1 MVGCSSSLIST
12 TCCSSS
18 RANLRGLIVAHSG
31 RHEGWRAQAAM
42 NSIMMC
48 HTMSNVMDFSDKKHN
63 LAELAFQGATDM
75 DPEQTCKQQVIDA
88 LEIWRGRPD
97 HQSSGA
103 ELLHIENCM
112 LFSITY
118 EGEAGEYWP
127 DEAMTDITETLVRE
141 FLYRD
146 GICSLTDERVRL
158 IRMKYNVMASEGDEY
173 VLVCPYLTAAGNISG
188 IVVVCVNMMIQ

>member
-1 MVGCSSSLIST
+1 VARE
-12 TCCSSS
+12 S
-18 RANLRGLIVAHSG
+18 RYEFDYDVH
-31 RHEGWRAQAAM
+31 AM
-42 NSIMMC
+42 SDM
-48 HTMSNVMDFSDKKHN
+48 TDFSDNKHY
-63 LAELAFQGATDM
+63 LAELAFQGATEM
-75 DPEQTCKQQVIDA
+75 DPEQSCNQKVIDA
-88 LEIWRGRPD
+88 LAAWRARAD
-97 HQSSGA
+97 HQTSGA

-127 DEAMTDITETLVRE
+127 DESMTDITETLVRE

-173 VLVCPYLTAAGNISG
+173 VLVCPYVTAAGNISG
-188 IVVVCVNMMIQ
+188 IVVVCVNMMLQ

>member
-1 MVGCSSSLIST
+1 MGESCHEFDYDV
-12 TCCSSS
+12 
-18 RANLRGLIVAHSG
+18 RA
-31 RHEGWRAQAAM
+31 
-42 NSIMMC
+42 
-48 HTMSNVMDFSDKKHN
+48 MSNVTDFSDKKHN

-75 DPEQTCKQQVIDA
+75 DPEHTCKQKVMDA
-88 LEIWRGRPD
+88 LDAWRGRPD

-103 ELLHIENCM
+103 DLLHIENCM

-118 EGEAGEYWP
+118 EGEAAEYWP
-127 DEAMTDITETLVRE
+127 NESMTDITETLVRE

-158 IRMKYNVMASEGDEY
+158 IHMKYNVMASEGDEY

-188 IVVVCVNMMIQ
+188 IVVVCVNMMMR